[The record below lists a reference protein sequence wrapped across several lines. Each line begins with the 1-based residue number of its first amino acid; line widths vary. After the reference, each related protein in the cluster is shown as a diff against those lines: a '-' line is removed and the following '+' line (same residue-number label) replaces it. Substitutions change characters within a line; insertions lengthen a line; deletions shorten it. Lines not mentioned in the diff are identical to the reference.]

1 MNIVNSALTMRKN
14 FLKIYIGAVFAILL
28 GAVFFSSCARFG
40 DDLEGS
46 TSYVKEGERFTATV
60 GVNNDLLNQQLLRAG
75 GIEDIALVS
84 NLRVLVFD
92 ENHNFLYS
100 EDAELLTSTDDLTGV
115 IDYLPDHDQAKVK
128 KIRLFKV
135 SLISSSKKRYVH
147 FVANHDWTGFT
158 QDYYA
163 VGTSAGE
170 LLTTSSLVNNVE
182 ELWGSDPKK
191 LALWSIVEADQ
202 LNEDTFKQRVVKL
215 LRNYSKVTVNT
226 TKLDNTTS
234 EAFVMQSF
242 AICNVYDK
250 GTVAPFV
257 TSGYAF
263 EFPYDPPT
271 STTPV
276 DVKIVND
283 EDAVKANPAS
293 LTLID
298 KNDPY
303 FLFEKDNTKPYKRS
317 YLIIKGTRTNTAT
330 GVNGETR
337 YYKVDLVKSM
347 EGERVAAYFPIIRN
361 KHYVVNINGVTS
373 DGFKTIQEAIDA
385 PAGNNVFADVKLQDF
400 QKISDGTSTLL
411 VDPIQLVV
419 VKPGIYTINA
429 NYLVTNT
436 DGYDHLKYYP
446 SWDAIPDTNNA
457 ESGYIFLNGNDP
469 YFGALKKVKEG
480 FTFEVKAIP
489 EYGSKLYGI
498 DVVALRVH
506 DGTDVDGVA
515 GATTPITRRVRI
527 TVNAPYLFRAEL
539 LPADANGIRN
549 LTFRVYEEDMIPKT
563 LFPFEVLI
571 KASGLT
577 PVNSGDKNVTV
588 EFIKDPITGN
598 VETYYKYKVQLADQV
613 NGKATIP
620 FKVNNNTEG
629 PGDITLKS
637 QFYQDQTIY
646 NSNVPRDANKLYMS
660 YNKPMGYYTSPKLV
674 PTSSPFLLDF
684 QGQSYSQ
691 AEFLSKFNINLES
704 TGVDGYFY
712 ITAPEAT
719 KNKYLNEPLTITSY
733 QTIPSNYGIVR
744 YTFTKRMT
752 VGEWFSQVGT
762 TTFDTT
768 RVQIKGWVYYKM
780 YNYTYEYYYYS
791 KTKPTSQYQFYASSG
806 WAVSGIDL
814 TSDLTIE
821 KTVRYD
827 GAGNPYFNFYL
838 DSTNMAAFTNNN
850 MGYLYLNYPSYYY
863 GKTGKSFTAFEN
875 QQVLEIKCY

>member
-100 EDAELLTSTDDLTGV
+100 EDAELLNSTEDLTGV
-115 IDYLPDHDQAKVK
+115 IDYLPDHDQAEVK

-170 LLTTSSLVNNVE
+170 LLTTSSLVNTVE
-182 ELWGSDPKK
+182 DLWGSDPKK

-226 TKLDNTTS
+226 TKLDDVNTIS

-242 AICNVYDK
+242 AICNVYDR

-283 EDAVKANPAS
+283 EDAVKDDPAS
-293 LTLID
+293 LTLIN

-330 GVNGETR
+330 GVNETR

-347 EGERVAAYFPIIRN
+347 VGERVAAYFPIIRN

-373 DGFKTIQEAIDA
+373 DGFKTIQEAIDS

-446 SWDAIPDTNNA
+446 SWDAIPDTINA

-469 YFGALKKVKEG
+469 YFGALTKVKEG

-527 TVNAPYLFRAEL
+527 TVNAPYLFHAEL

-588 EFIKDPITGN
+588 EYIKDPITGN
-598 VETYYKYKVQLADQV
+598 VEMYYKYKVQLADQV

-660 YNKPMGYYTSPKLV
+660 YNKPMGYYISPRSV

-704 TGVDGYFY
+704 TGVDGYFD

-719 KNKYLNEPLTITSY
+719 KNKYLNESLTITSY
-733 QTIPSNYGIVR
+733 QTIPSNYGAVR
-744 YTFTKRMT
+744 YTFTKTMT

-768 RVQIKGWVYYKM
+768 RVQIKGRVYYNYG
-780 YNYTYEYYYYS
+780 YNNYSNVKPADTYE
-791 KTKPTSQYQFYASSG
+791 FYATSLSG
-806 WAVSGIDL
+806 YAVSIDL
-814 TSDLTIE
+814 TSDFSIE
-821 KTVRYD
+821 YTPRRND
-827 GAGNPYFNFYL
+827 AGIPYFNFYL
-838 DSTNMAAFTNNN
+838 DSTNMKAFTD
-850 MGYLYLNYPSYYY
+850 MGYLYLNYPNYSYGND
-863 GKTGKSFTAFEN
+863 GKLFTNFES
-875 QQVLEIKCY
+875 QQYLEIRCY